1 MLHPAQTRYR
11 THEAGALRLAHCGQT
26 VRLCGWVH
34 AIRRYR
40 RQAFVELRES
50 SGLVQLVVPVHL
62 AAPMTVESAITVEG
76 VVQARLQSHP
86 NLLNYPTGEVE
97 VVVGESEILGL
108 AAALPFSHHETPSEA
123 EMLRHRTLAL
133 RWPAAQT
140 PLRQRAAMV
149 RALRQVAEHH
159 ELLEVETPVLVRN
172 TPGGAAPFLVPVSE
186 GKGYALAQSPQI
198 WKQLL
203 VCGGIEGY
211 YQLAHCFRNE
221 GARPERQPEFSQ
233 FEIELAFATQQS
245 VQVIMEKMACA
256 AAQALGI
263 SLAAFPR
270 MTYFQAMQAFG
281 SENPHLGNPLRLVSP
296 LATPETRF
304 NPAVVEF
311 ALPPGCAMTREEER
325 AWLQYAWRAIGEHG
339 VIDLERG
346 VFRATGALEP
356 CQKALGGLMSQVAS
370 AWGLMEPGIHPL
382 WVEQMPLF
390 EHNEHGELVSAHHPF
405 TRPLPGHEALVSTHP
420 TRVLGEAFDLVINGV
435 EVGGGSMRI
444 HEHALQSQVFSALG
458 WSSEAPHHFAPLLEA
473 LEMGAPPH
481 GGMALGVERLLA
493 CLLGLPHI
501 RPTMAFPKTAGG
513 QCLLTQALS

>member
-11 THEAGALRLAHCGQT
+11 THEAGALRLEHVGQP
-26 VRLCGWVH
+26 VRLCGWIH
-34 AIRRYR
+34 SIRRFR
-40 RQAFVELRES
+40 RQAFIELRES
-50 SGLVQLVVPVHL
+50 SGLVQLVVPSLQASHL
-62 AAPMTVESAITVEG
+62 TIESAITVEG
-76 VVQARLQSHP
+76 VVQARLNPHP
-86 NLLNYPTGEVE
+86 NLPQYPTGEVE
-97 VVVGESEILGL
+97 VGVGECEILGI
-108 AAALPFSHHETPSEA
+108 AGPLPFSHHETPSEA

-133 RWPAAQT
+133 RWPSAQT

-149 RALRQVAEHH
+149 RALRQVAEQHG
-159 ELLEVETPVLVRN
+159 LLEVETPVLVRN
-172 TPGGAAPFLVPVSE
+172 TPGGATPFLVPASE

-233 FEIELAFATQQS
+233 FEIELGFATQES
-245 VQVIMEKMACA
+245 VLSIMEEMTRA
-256 AAQALGI
+256 AAAAVGV
-263 SLAAFPR
+263 SLEAFPR
-270 MTYFQAMQAFG
+270 MTYLQAMQQFG

-304 NPAVVEF
+304 TNAAVELH
-311 ALPPGCAMTREEER
+311 LPNARVMTREEEK
-325 AWLQYAWRAIGEHG
+325 AWLQHAWRAIGEHG
-339 VIDLERG
+339 IIELECG

-356 CQKALGGLMSQVAS
+356 CQKALGGLMTLIAS
-370 AWGLMEPGIHPL
+370 SWNLIQPGVHPL
-382 WVEQMPLF
+382 WVEQMPMF
-390 EHNEHGELVSAHHPF
+390 EHNELGALVSAHHPF
-405 TRPLPGHEALVSTHP
+405 TRPLPGHEERLSISP
-420 TRVLGEAFDLVINGV
+420 TQMLGEAFDLVINGI

-444 HEHALQSQVFSALG
+444 HEPALQAEVFGVLG
-458 WSSEAPHHFAPLLEA
+458 MGQHAAEHFAPLLEA
-473 LEMGAPPH
+473 LALGAPPH